1 MFGFIFK
8 SKVLGVLNHEFGWEL
23 SVKALGSIYKA
34 PLDDICKS
42 VKNKGGNE
50 FDAAFTFLFF
60 ALDKSFPTDI
70 SQEELDNIMLVNGLK
85 YISRTVFTD
94 LHNASYSEFIK
105 SRNY

>member
-8 SKVLGVLNHEFGWEL
+8 SKVLAVLNHEFGQEL

-42 VKNKGGNE
+42 VKKKGGNE
-50 FDAAFTFLFF
+50 FDAAFTFLFC

-70 SQEELDNIMLVNGLK
+70 SQEELDSIMLINGLK

-105 SRNY
+105 SRNH